1 MRLTSTIYLTPEELA
16 ELDKLALQSLPAW
29 ARKEIERLRALTATD
44 AEPIGFVSGEQI
56 AARAVLPIM
65 HYTST
70 DRFDTPVFLRPSP
83 YWNKPATGVARETDG
98 VKLDFVADC
107 LRSYARILRD
117 GLIDGAGHYFPVD
130 IDEAADGLDEI
141 GLGNE
146 AGWIVTSGDGERF
159 RTWKDGMSAWVSHR
173 EEATRYAR
181 RVDAEAVHAEDED
194 AWCIVPYADE
204 HREVH
209 E

>member
-1 MRLTSTIYLTPEELA
+1 MATINLTQQELA
-16 ELDKLALQSLPAW
+16 EMEKLSLQALPSW
-29 ARKEIERLRALTATD
+29 ARKEIERLRTLTATD

-70 DRFDTPVFLRPSP
+70 DRFDTPVYLRPSP
-83 YWNKPATGVARETDG
+83 YWNKPATGIAREPTG
-98 VKLDFVADC
+98 IKLDFVADC

-130 IDEAADGLDEI
+130 IDEAANGLEI
-141 GLGNE
+141 IGVGNE

-159 RTWKDGMSAWVSHR
+159 RTWNNGMSAWTSDR

-181 RVDAEAVHAEDED
+181 RVDAEAVHREDED
-194 AWCIVPYADE
+194 AWCIVPYADGDP
-204 HREVH
+204 EVL